1 MKPNY
6 RSQAPELLRDMTD
19 KIKLALSELCRLDDD
34 KAGEIAT
41 LIVDRMAA
49 DWGGQNIYF
58 PMGLVYK
65 LSKRDRQIYD
75 DFNGANHADLARRY
89 SVTVTH
95 IYRIIRAVRE
105 EEFRRRQG
113 GLFDE

>member
-1 MKPNY
+1 MQNY
-6 RSQAPELLRDMTD
+6 RSQAPELLRDMVD
-19 KIKLALSELCRLDDD
+19 KIKLALAELCTLDSE
-34 KAGEIAT
+34 KASEIAT
-41 LIVDRMAA
+41 TIVDRMAA

-65 LSKRDRQIYD
+65 LSKRDRQIYT
-75 DFNGANHADLARRY
+75 DFNGSNHAELARRY
-89 SVTVTH
+89 NVTATH

-105 EEFRRRQG
+105 EEFRKRQG

>member
-1 MKPNY
+1 MKASY

-19 KIKLALSELCRLDDD
+19 KIKSALCDLGAVNEDQ
-34 KAGEIAT
+34 ATAIADR
-41 LIVDRMAA
+41 IVERMAA

-58 PMGLVYK
+58 PMGLVFK
-65 LSKRDRQIYD
+65 LTKRDRDIYR
-75 DFNGANHADLARRY
+75 DFNGSNHAELSRRNEV
-89 SVTVTH
+89 SVTH
-95 IYRIIRAVRE
+95 IYRIIRAVRD